1 MYICVNSSV
10 CACVCLCVFVYEY
23 SVCACVCLSVYLCMS
38 IGICHETRKET
49 MKEEKEILRKT
60 MEY

>member
-1 MYICVNSSV
+1 MCILFLMSV
-10 CACVCLCVFVYEY
+10 RAF
-23 SVCACVCLSVYLCMS
+23 SVYLCKFKCMCLCVCVCVYLCMR